1 MPAFSDG
8 RLAAFA
14 PDDVFRHEWEIF
26 ITVKIYIWNKREYL
40 SFFCGIFLMII
51 EKTTELIFSL
61 KED

>member
-8 RLAAFA
+8 RLAAIA
-14 PDDVFRHEWEIF
+14 PDDIFRHEWEIF

-51 EKTTELIFSL
+51 EKTTEWIFLL